1 MDYKKIVQE
10 LELKMNTFSKTGDV
24 ASYIPELKK
33 VDPTKFG
40 FHLACLDGKEYGF
53 GNHKELFSIQS
64 ISKVYT
70 LALAKEILGKDL
82 WKRVQVEPSGNA
94 YNSLT
99 QLENENGIPRNPFI
113 NAGSIVIADCLLSV
127 LENPK
132 DDLLKFVRRISHDES
147 INYNLKVA
155 ESEKASGSRNVALIY
170 YMKSLGNIKNKPED
184 VLDFYY
190 HQCSLSMSCQQL
202 ANSFKLFANHGK
214 LTETSEHVFNQ
225 QSVKRINSIMLTCG
239 FYDEAGEFSYK
250 VGLPGKSGV
259 GGGIIALLPEHYA
272 VSVWSPR
279 LNKKGNFSLGMKT
292 LEVFTS
298 LTGLSIF

>member
-1 MDYKKIVQE
+1 MDYQTIVDE
-10 LELKMNTFSKTGDV
+10 LEDKVNNYPKLGKV
-24 ASYIPELKK
+24 ADYIPELQK
-33 VDPTKFG
+33 VDPDKFG
-40 FHLACLDGKEYGF
+40 FHLSCVDGQELGF
-53 GNHKELFSIQS
+53 GDNKELFSIQS

-70 LALAKEILGKDL
+70 LALAKEIVGNDL

-99 QLENENGIPRNPFI
+99 QLENEQGIPRNPFI
-113 NAGSIVIADCLLSV
+113 NAGSIVVADCLLSV

-132 DDLLKFVRRISHDES
+132 DDLLKFVRRISKDNK
-147 INYNLKVA
+147 IGYNKKVA
-155 ESEKASGSRNVALIY
+155 ESEKATGSRNVALIY
-170 YMKSLGNIKNKPED
+170 YMKSLGNIKNDPD
-184 VLDFYY
+184 QVLDFYY
-190 HQCSLSMSCQQL
+190 YQCSLSMSCKQL

-214 LTETSEHVFNQ
+214 LTETNEHVFNK

-239 FYDEAGEFSYK
+239 FYDEAGEFSYR

-272 VSVWSPR
+272 ISVWSPR
-279 LNKKGNFSLGMKT
+279 LNKKGNSSLGMKA
-292 LEVFTS
+292 LEDFTS